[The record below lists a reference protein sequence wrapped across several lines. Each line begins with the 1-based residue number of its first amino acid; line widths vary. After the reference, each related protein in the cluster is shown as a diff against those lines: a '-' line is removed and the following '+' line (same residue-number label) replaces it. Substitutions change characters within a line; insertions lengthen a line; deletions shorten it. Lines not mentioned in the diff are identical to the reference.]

1 MAESFLS
8 KLSAAMK
15 KIDQGKAKTA
25 ENILNAFINHV
36 RAQAGKHVAPEAA
49 EVLIADAEYVIS

>member
-1 MAESFLS
+1 
-8 KLSAAMK
+8 MK